1 MRSVCKIYKLRKR
14 FKRYTLSSETE
25 LGCLTNKIICL
36 KNCNFFLISA
46 CIFIGNRNDQEFGTA
61 IDIIKHGGIR
71 KMTNT
76 ETLSYPVVQSR
87 EEKIENAATGVSFI
101 KDVKNASDYELTQA
115 SANGDMG
122 AFEEVYNR
130 HHRRVYAIC
139 LRMLKNVTEA
149 EDLTQD
155 VFIQLYR
162 KIGSFRG
169 DSAFTTWLHRLTVN
183 QVLMHFRKRNVK
195 YEKTTEE
202 GEAPIQIVGGTEN
215 PRKMPVVDKI
225 ALENAIEQLPPG
237 YKNVFILHDI
247 EGYEHE
253 EVARILGCSV
263 GTSKSQL
270 HKARLKLRKLLQKK
284 ANPRLVGVW

>member
-1 MRSVCKIYKLRKR
+1 
-14 FKRYTLSSETE
+14 
-25 LGCLTNKIICL
+25 
-36 KNCNFFLISA
+36 
-46 CIFIGNRNDQEFGTA
+46 
-61 IDIIKHGGIR
+61 
-71 KMTNT
+71 MTNT
-76 ETLSYPVVQSR
+76 ETLDYPIWQKKA
-87 EEKIENAATGVSFI
+87 EAELEKIADIKQIDNVNAASDFELAQA
-101 KDVKNASDYELTQA
+101 ASK
-115 SANGDMG
+115 GDMFS
-122 AFEEVYNR
+122 FEEIYQR

-139 LRMLKNVTEA
+139 LRMLQNAAEA

-183 QVLMHFRKRNVK
+183 QVLMHFRKRTVK
-195 YEKTTEE
+195 FEKTTEE
-202 GEAPIQIVGGTEN
+202 GETPVQIVGGTEN
-215 PRKMPVVDKI
+215 PRKMPIVDKI
-225 ALENAIEQLPPG
+225 ALESAIEQLPAG
-237 YKNVFILHDI
+237 YKNVFVLHDI

-284 ANPRLVGVW
+284 ANPRLVGAW